1 MAAKVVAVSGATG
14 QQGGATVD
22 ALLRLGGFSVR
33 ALTRDPSSNA
43 SKELAG
49 KGVEV
54 VRADFDDVES
64 LKSAFQGAD
73 AVFAVTDFWKA
84 CGLDPFK
91 EYQQGRNLVDAAKA
105 TGVSHFLWSTLED
118 TRPLTKGVLEPI
130 TGPYTVPHF
139 DAKSE
144 VAEYAKEQLGGK
156 ETLVI
161 TSIFHENLLPGAA
174 MAPNKLPDGSFI
186 LALPAGNAKTAWCAT
201 ADIGNVAAA
210 VIAAGPEKFG
220 GKTVPVAGDHLTWA
234 EVGEAIAKLTGK
246 KVVAVTPPADAWVQQ
261 VVGYGV
267 PELAAR
273 DLANMCIYYEK
284 VGMLG
289 PRSVEETKAVYPDVM
304 TLEAWLTKHK
314 DAFEK
319 GMA

>member
-1 MAAKVVAVSGATG
+1 MLVAVSGATG

-22 ALLRLGGFSVR
+22 ALLRLGGFKVR
-33 ALTRDPSSNA
+33 GLTRDPSSTA

-54 VRADFDDVES
+54 VKADFDDVES

-84 CGLDPFK
+84 CGLDPYK
-91 EYQQGRNLVDAAKA
+91 EIQQGKNLVDAAKS
-105 TGVSHFLWSTLED
+105 TG
-118 TRPLTKGVLEPI
+118 
-130 TGPYTVPHF
+130 
-139 DAKSE
+139 
-144 VAEYAKEQLGGK
+144 GGM
-156 ETLVI
+156 
-161 TSIFHENLLPGAA
+161 G
-174 MAPNKLPDGSFI
+174 PNKQPDGSFI
-186 LALPAGNAKTAWCAT
+186 LALPTGDAKISWCGT

-210 VIAAGPEKFG
+210 VIAAGPQKFG

-234 EVGEAIAKLTGK
+234 EVGETMA
-246 KVVAVTPPADAWVQQ
+246 KVVTVTPPADAWVQQ
-261 VVGYGV
+261 LVGYGV
-267 PELAAR
+267 PELVAK
-273 DLANMCIYYEK
+273 DLANMCIFYEK

-289 PRSVEETKAVYPDVM
+289 LRSIKETKAVYPGVL

-314 DAFEK
+314 EILDK